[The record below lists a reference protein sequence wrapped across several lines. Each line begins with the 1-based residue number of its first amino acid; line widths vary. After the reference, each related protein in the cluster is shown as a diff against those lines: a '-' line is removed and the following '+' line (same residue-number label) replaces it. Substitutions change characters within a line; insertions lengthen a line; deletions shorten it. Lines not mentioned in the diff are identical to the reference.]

1 MEAAIATPGFG
12 NNYPMGLTTPAK
24 AAVVRPLRQ
33 PLFDTEFTGTA
44 AITEIQYFQ
53 RAQGQSFANAG
64 PGGSTWNKTTVDTN
78 MTQGGFLASPA
89 HFSLFGFNYEIQSG
103 CTVADFQMLINSGLF
118 EFIFAGTRV
127 YLQIPL
133 TQIPAGVAPEG
144 FAAMDGATAA
154 TSTIHIHN
162 GVGHVSNIYNFTLG
176 RAALKIMPNE
186 AFKCRVSWPRGQNA
200 SGQTAVTPVVSNST
214 RVYLRGLLF
223 NSI

>member
-1 MEAAIATPGFG
+1 MEVQTPGFG
-12 NNYPMGLTTPAK
+12 NNYPMGVTTPAK

-33 PLFDTEFTGTA
+33 PLYDSEVTGTA

-53 RAQGQSFANAG
+53 RPQGNAMANLP
-64 PGGSTWNKTTVDTN
+64 PGGGTAWSKTTTHTN

-103 CTVADFQMLINSGLF
+103 VTVADFQMLINSGLF
-118 EFIFAGTRV
+118 EFIFAGTRT

-144 FAAMDGATAA
+144 MFAMDGATAA
-154 TSTIHIHN
+154 TSSIHIHN
-162 GVGHVSNIYNFTLG
+162 GVGHVSNVYNFTLG

-186 AFKCRVSWPRGQNA
+186 AFKVRVSWPSGQNVA
-200 SGQTAVTPVVSNST
+200 NQTAVTPVVSNLT
-214 RVYLRGLLF
+214 RAYLKGLLF